1 MADKKDSFTKR
12 AREALAGGSSSDEEG
27 DDVPE
32 PAPQPTIGGAGQGG
46 ASQDPPPQMPSLDR
60 FLSDAQNKISEVI
73 DAAERVAKDTHS
85 DAQSQAEAYLQ
96 SRKKDADT
104 LVANRRA
111 ELNEITS
118 SMADRIEDL
127 RSEVDKISKEIA
139 QSIERVKE
147 LAHSTDDPATA
158 PEPRL
163 SPAPD
168 LQPVA
173 DTPTEAPAE
182 VEAVADDAGDAGA
195 SDGGAGDSG
204 TQNREHVV
212 LRATQLAVAGTERG
226 EIEATLVKEFG
237 IDDAGS
243 IVDEIVG
250 PAS

>member
-1 MADKKDSFTKR
+1 MADSKRDSFTKR
-12 AREALAGGSSSDEEG
+12 AREALAGGPTSEQEG
-27 DDVPE
+27 DDEVPE
-32 PAPQPTIGGAGQGG
+32 PATQPSAGG
-46 ASQDPPPQMPSLDR
+46 ASQDPNPKMPSLDR

-73 DAAERVAKDTHS
+73 DAAERVAKDTHN
-85 DAQSQAEAYLQ
+85 DAQNQAEAYLEG
-96 SRKKDADT
+96 RKKDADT

-118 SMADRIEDL
+118 GMAQRIEDL
-127 RSEVDKISKEIA
+127 RSEVDKISNEIA
-139 QSIERVKE
+139 QSIERVKD
-147 LAHSTDDPATA
+147 LAHSTADPATA

-163 SPAPD
+163 SPTPD

-173 DTPTEAPAE
+173 DEPEEAPAE
-182 VEAVADDAGDAGA
+182 AGAEAVSDDAGDADE

-212 LRATQLAVAGTERG
+212 LRATQLAVAGTARG